1 MDLEEKEKLKKEMK
15 KEIQLV
21 RMLARYTDI
30 PQNEAVDIV
39 LWTDMRNITQE
50 VIDFVEEKLNRGE
63 TVEAKDLM
71 YYIDEV
77 ITAMDKEQQNQY

>member
-71 YYIDEV
+71 YYIDKV

>member
-1 MDLEEKEKLKKEMK
+1 MNIIMTLEEREKLKKEMK

-30 PQNEAVDIV
+30 PQSEAVDIV
-39 LWTDMRNITQE
+39 LWTQWRNITQE

-63 TVEAKDLM
+63 TVEEKDLM
-71 YYIDEV
+71 YYINDL
-77 ITAMDKEQQNQY
+77 ITAMDKE

>member
-1 MDLEEKEKLKKEMK
+1 MDLEEKEKLKKEME

-39 LWTDMRNITQE
+39 LWTEWENITQE

-63 TVEAKDLM
+63 IVEEIDILD
-71 YYIDEV
+71 YIHEL
-77 ITAMDKEQQNQY
+77 TNTMDKEQNQY